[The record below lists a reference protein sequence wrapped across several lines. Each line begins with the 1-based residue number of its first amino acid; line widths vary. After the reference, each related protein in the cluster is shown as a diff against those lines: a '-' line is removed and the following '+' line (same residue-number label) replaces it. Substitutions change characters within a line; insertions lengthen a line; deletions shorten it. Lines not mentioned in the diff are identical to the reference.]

1 MILRA
6 TFLIVG
12 SLPIASTLLAP
23 QTNAQTTYTLK
34 PTPKTVTW
42 GYYRAKTPPG
52 LRVKSPAETAEIQA
66 LLPTE
71 LAQEERHPIIYVRHL
86 EPPYYPP
93 LARMTRVH
101 GTILM
106 KLRIGAAGKVLAIE
120 SESSDAVKS
129 GFTMLKDDAERVIKT
144 WTFGCVGCP
153 VDTPFE
159 HAIKFNYLLDNDS
172 PPSTSKV
179 AMDLPDEVTMS
190 TGPMLI
196 DHGGPAP
203 KTSKKRS
210 H

>member
-1 MILRA
+1 MK
-6 TFLIVG
+6 FK
-12 SLPIASTLLAP
+12 LLAMF
-23 QTNAQTTYTLK
+23 L
-34 PTPKTVTW
+34 
-42 GYYRAKTPPG
+42 
-52 LRVKSPAETAEIQA
+52 
-66 LLPTE
+66 LLP
-71 LAQEERHPIIYVRHL
+71 LLNLPQEMKKPIVYVKHL

-144 WTFGCVGCP
+144 WTFGCVGGP

-159 HAIKFNYLLDNDS
+159 HAIKFSYLLDNDS